1 MTQLVLLKVGEISL
15 KGGNRQFFDKKLI
28 RNIKQKLKSLQIA
41 ILGKHRRFYIECR
54 TDDIEM
60 IESALSETFGLVGY
74 ARAYRVEKD
83 YDQLELAVRAVCQD
97 FLSQKGNATFKI
109 SARRTDK
116 SFPLRSYEIAV
127 KLGDFVRKEFSGF
140 KVDVKCPDL
149 VVSVEVRDLIYVY
162 GNTKP
167 GPGGLPVGTAGRG
180 TLLLSGGIDS
190 PVAGY
195 LMAKRGLRLD
205 AVYFHAY
212 PYTSEQAKEKV
223 RAIAG
228 KLSAFF
234 CGVDLF
240 TVPFTEIALHIKSH
254 APEDQMTL
262 LMRACMM
269 DIACRLIEKRSGL
282 CLVTGESLS
291 QVASQTPES
300 MRFTEST
307 SNLPVFRPLI
317 GLDKEEII
325 TIARS
330 IGTYELSILP
340 HQDCCVVF
348 APERPLIKPKY
359 SLMRLSLEKLEIEGA
374 LQLACENAEIVRIR
388 PVSKE

>member
-28 RNIKQKLKSLQIA
+28 RNIRQKLNPLQFTIHN
-41 ILGKHRRFYIECR
+41 KHRRFYIECR
-54 TDDIEM
+54 TDDIDI
-60 IESALSETFGLVGY
+60 IEFALSETFGLVGY
-74 ARAYRVEKD
+74 ARAYRVEKE
-83 YDQLELAVRAVCQD
+83 YDQLELAVRAVCQN
-97 FLSQKGNATFKI
+97 FLSQKNNATFKI
-109 SARRTDK
+109 SPRRTDK

-127 KLGDFVRKEFSGF
+127 KLGDFVRKEYSGLR
-140 KVDVKCPDL
+140 VDVKNPDL
-149 VVSVEVRDLIYVY
+149 VVSVEVRDHIYVY

-180 TLLLSGGIDS
+180 MLLLSGGIDS

-205 AVYFHAY
+205 AVYFHTY

-223 RAIAG
+223 HAIAG
-228 KLSAFF
+228 KLSAFL

-240 TVPFTEIALHIKSH
+240 IVPFTDIALHIKSH

-359 SLMRLSLEKLEIEGA
+359 SFMRLSLEKLEIEFHR
-374 LQLACENAEIVRIR
+374 LETYTRNV
-388 PVSKE
+388 